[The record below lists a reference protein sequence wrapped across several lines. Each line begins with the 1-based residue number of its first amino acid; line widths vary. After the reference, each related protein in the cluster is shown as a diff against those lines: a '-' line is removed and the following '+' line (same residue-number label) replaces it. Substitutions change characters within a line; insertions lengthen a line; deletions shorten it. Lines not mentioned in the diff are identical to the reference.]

1 MSDEEAKTKVIILT
15 SNYRIR
21 GQIHLQPG
29 ARVTDFM
36 IDSKNFVAV
45 THVEIWGHDGR
56 LIMAAPFINVSR
68 DHIEIITPDVAP
80 PSAAALQAAPNRALT
95 LNATH
100 P

>member
-36 IDSKNFVAV
+36 ID
-45 THVEIWGHDGR
+45 
-56 LIMAAPFINVSR
+56 
-68 DHIEIITPDVAP
+68 
-80 PSAAALQAAPNRALT
+80 
-95 LNATH
+95 
-100 P
+100 

>member
-1 MSDEEAKTKVIILT
+1 MPGRLSPP
-15 SNYRIR
+15 R
-21 GQIHLQPG
+21 GSLQPG

-95 LNATH
+95 LNVTH